1 MITPVESIAGRTI
14 GTIVSVSPN
23 EFSVTLEMDSP
34 QSISLSTGAP
44 RPFPRINGYLLV
56 PNEMGAVV
64 CIITWM
70 GTEQSTFPKTYGR
83 KESELVYLPFPK
95 RKLTLTPIGTL
106 IADQIESSGRTSYQL
121 ERGVSVFPSVGD
133 SVVLPTKDEL
143 GCIVEGK
150 NKDARLIIGIAPLA
164 GGANVSV
171 DPDKIF
177 GRHLAVLGNTGSGKS
192 CSVAGLIRWSLTAVK
207 HELEN
212 RTLER
217 ANQKT
222 DVFPN
227 ARFIIL
233 DPNGEYSRAFDDING
248 YANCRILS
256 LSSRDVEG
264 LALVAPHWAWSA
276 EEWTGILR
284 TGPGFQGPVL
294 RLALQ
299 QIKDWSGGLE
309 KVEGYSIIRFLS
321 TWLMWLE
328 WLINQGPKQYA
339 NFPGNKNVTIIIKS
353 AIEWLTK
360 YYRAEETPADLGD
373 VAEVVEM
380 MEEVKDSSFNEKGF
394 QDPYNVN
401 KLEKLKRKIIEVL
414 GPCRE
419 TIPEVEGSAD
429 RPHPFAI
436 DDLASTVEI
445 MAERVGGDAAH
456 YTRSMLLRLHRF
468 REDADICSAIDSK
481 GKETLENILR
491 RTFGSEHSGDDKANV
506 VILNLSFVPRDVLHI
521 VISVLARIIFEAL
534 QWYRKLNDNNE
545 VLPTVLVLEEAH
557 TFVQRRID
565 SVQGELN
572 PAQMCRQ
579 TFERIAREGRKF
591 GLGLVLSSQRP
602 SEVSPTVLAQCN
614 TFLLHRIVNDQ
625 DQELVSKL
633 VPDNLGGLLK
643 ELPNLPTRQAILL
656 GWATPVPVLVEMK
669 ELDEEHRPQSKDPD
683 FWDVWTGKEE
693 RDVNWKEIADHWQGK
708 VAEQEE
714 VDNAIEDED

>member
-23 EFSVTLEMDSP
+23 EFSVILEMNSP
-34 QSISLSTGAP
+34 QSIALNTGAP
-44 RPFPRINGYLLV
+44 RPFPRINGYLLI

-64 CIITWM
+64 GIITWM
-70 GTEQSTFPKTYGR
+70 GAERSAFPKNYNR

-106 IADQIESSGRTSYQL
+106 TADQCETNNRILYHL
-121 ERGVSVFPSVGD
+121 ERGVSIFPSVGD

-143 GCIVEGK
+143 ACIVEGK
-150 NKDARLIIGIAPLA
+150 GRDARLIIGTAPLA
-164 GGANVSV
+164 GDANVSV

-192 CSVAGLIRWSLTAVK
+192 CSVAGLIRWSLTAAK
-207 HELEN
+207 HEMEN
-212 RTLER
+212 RPLKR
-217 ANQKT
+217 DKQKAEF
-222 DVFPN
+222 FPN
-227 ARFIIL
+227 ARFIVL
-233 DPNGEYSRAFDDING
+233 DPNGEYSRTFDDMKDYG
-248 YANCRILS
+248 NCRILS

-276 EEWTGILR
+276 EEWIGILR
-284 TGPGFQGPVL
+284 TGAGFQGPVL

-309 KVEGYSIIRFLS
+309 KVEGYRIVRFLS

-360 YYRAEETPADLGD
+360 YYRAGEAPDALGD

-380 MEEVKDSSFNEKGF
+380 MEEVKDSSLNEKGY
-394 QDPYNVN
+394 QDPYDVN
-401 KLEKLKRKIIEVL
+401 KLEELKRKIIEVL

-419 TIPEVEGSAD
+419 TIP
-429 RPHPFAI
+429 HPFPI
-436 DDLASTVEI
+436 DDLASTVEM

-468 REDADICSAIDSK
+468 QEDADICSAIDSR

-491 RTFGSEHSGDDKANV
+491 RTFGAEYSGQDEANV

-521 VISVLARIIFEAL
+521 VISVLARIIFETL
-534 QWYRKLNDNNE
+534 QWYRKLNDNRK

-557 TFVQRRID
+557 TFIQRRNELD
-565 SVQGELN
+565 QGDLN
-572 PAQMCRQ
+572 PAQMCRR

-602 SEVSPTVLAQCN
+602 SEISPTVLAQCN
-614 TFLLHRIVNDQ
+614 TFLLHRIVNDR
-625 DQELVSKL
+625 DQELVNRL

-643 ELPNLPTRQAILL
+643 ELPNLPTKQAILL
-656 GWATPVPVLVEMK
+656 GWATPVPALVEIK
-669 ELDEEHRPQSKDPD
+669 ELDERHRPQSEDPG

-693 RDVNWKEIADHWQGK
+693 RDVDWKEIADHWQGK
-708 VAEQEE
+708 ASEQKEE
-714 VDNAIEDED
+714 DNEIKDKN

>member
-14 GTIVSVSPN
+14 GTIVSVSPR
-23 EFSVTLEMDSP
+23 EFSVILEMNSP
-34 QSISLSTGAP
+34 QSIALNTGTP
-44 RPFPRINGYLLV
+44 RPFPRINGYLIV

-70 GTEQSTFPKTYGR
+70 GTEQSTFPKAYGR

-106 IADQIESSGRTSYQL
+106 TLDQSESSDRTFYHL
-121 ERGVSVFPSVGD
+121 ERGVSIFPSVGD

-143 GCIVEGK
+143 ACIVEGRDR
-150 NKDARLIIGIAPLA
+150 DARLIIGTAPLA
-164 GGANVSV
+164 GGANVSI

-177 GRHLAVLGNTGSGKS
+177 GRHLAILGNTGSGKS
-192 CSVAGLIRWSLTAVK
+192 CSVAGLIRWSLTSAK
-207 HELEN
+207 HELQN
-212 RTLER
+212 RTMEGDNR
-217 ANQKT
+217 KADT
-222 DVFPN
+222 FPN
-227 ARFIIL
+227 ARFIVL
-233 DPNGEYSRAFDDING
+233 DPNGEYSKAFDDING
-248 YANCRILS
+248 HPNCRILS
-256 LSSRDVEG
+256 LSSRDIEG

-309 KVEGYSIIRFLS
+309 KVEGYNIIRFLS

-328 WLINQGPKQYA
+328 WLIDQGPKQYGK
-339 NFPGNKNVTIIIKS
+339 FPQNKDVTITIKS

-360 YYRAEETPADLGD
+360 YYRPEEAPPDLGD
-373 VAEVVEM
+373 VVQLVEI
-380 MEEVKDSSFNEKGF
+380 METVKGSSLDGNFQKAYDVNE
-394 QDPYNVN
+394 
-401 KLEKLKRKIIEVL
+401 LEKLRKKTIDVL
-414 GPCRE
+414 GSYRE
-419 TIPEVEGSAD
+419 IIPQVEGSAD

-491 RTFGSEHSGDDKANV
+491 RTFGAEHSGNDKANV

-565 SVQGELN
+565 SGQGELS

-602 SEVSPTVLAQCN
+602 SEVSPTILAQCN
-614 TFLLHRIVNDQ
+614 TFLLHRIVNDK

-656 GWATPVPVLVEMK
+656 GWATPVPVLVEIK
-669 ELDEEHRPQSKDPD
+669 ELDKKHRPQSEDPD
-683 FWDVWTGKEE
+683 FWDVWTRKEE

-708 VAEQEE
+708 VATQNEA
-714 VDNAIEDED
+714 DNEIEDVG